1 MEEETAMSKNMFCI
15 EYPGLV
21 QNPEI
26 MIDTLG
32 GRNSVSKAFEDPNRR
47 LELRFR
53 PTDIFCKPTCSER
66 NNTTSLLIKVT
77 KYKKK
82 RRKCNGNCKKQ
93 DTNLTDE
100 YSNAIPNENASNDA
114 SVKIQTKVMGSAK
127 ITYSFPNMSDFQYLP
142 TERVIQEARASPTNV
157 DTVQDI
163 DFENKDKSDKNI
175 KCVIHR
181 PIMDEVYYGEKKLPG
196 ANWLTDHE
204 NGSAP
209 LFLPPAAF
217 TRMDQPQDYHY
228 RKDTSTQ
235 AIKSNLSVPQTII
248 GRTRQRRTLHAVFV
262 NYENP
267 KVPER
272 PSDVALHQLKVKFI
286 DEAMLQEVH
295 DAFNNQPI
303 WTKTGL
309 SAVTGQSLE
318 RLKFILPTVAYYFT
332 SGPWR
337 NQWVK
342 FGYDPRKDPS
352 SAIYQTLDYRVRLEG
367 GAKLKVRA
375 KRSYANYILP
385 YQSTNPSKSRTSTII
400 REALVG
406 SDQNSLASEQV
417 SAITESEKAIKR
429 SSYVFEKGVIPP
441 CRQMFYQYKDIKLEE
456 AENLVKLK
464 TKKGMQKDAQ
474 TCSERNGWFEG
485 GLDSA
490 LREIMTKSITQSLT
504 SSLKTP
510 HTTACSSISDI
521 PDSEILD
528 SNKT

>member
-1 MEEETAMSKNMFCI
+1 MDYNSMPTENMVCI

-21 QNPEI
+21 KNPNK

-32 GRNSVSKAFEDPNRR
+32 GRSSVSKAFEDPNRR

-53 PTDIFCKPTCSER
+53 PSDIFSKPTCSER
-66 NNTTSLLIKVT
+66 NNTTSLLVKVVR
-77 KYKKK
+77 YKKK
-82 RRKCNGNCKKQ
+82 RKKCSCQCSKVTINMSSECKKSKV
-93 DTNLTDE
+93 DE
-100 YSNAIPNENASNDA
+100 SLSNDT
-114 SVKIQTKVMGSAK
+114 SFKIGTKVMGSAR

-142 TERVIQEARASPTNV
+142 TERVMNEANDSPKDSECGNINDDGNKQTS
-157 DTVQDI
+157 D
-163 DFENKDKSDKNI
+163 ENNGA
-175 KCVIHR
+175 VLHR
-181 PIMDEVYYGEKKLPG
+181 PIMDNVYYGDKHLPG
-196 ANWLTDHE
+196 AKWLTMQE
-204 NGSAP
+204 SGTAP

-272 PSDVALHQLKVKFI
+272 PSEVALHQLKVKFI
-286 DEAMLQEVH
+286 DETMLNEVH
-295 DAFNNQPI
+295 EAFKNQPI

-309 SAVTGQSLE
+309 SAVTGQPLE

-337 NQWVK
+337 NQWVR
-342 FGYDPRKDPS
+342 FGYDPRQDIS
-352 SAIYQTLDYRVRLEG
+352 SGIYQTLDYRVRLEG

-400 REALVG
+400 REALIG
-406 SDQNSLASEQV
+406 SDQNTPIGDHVPALD
-417 SAITESEKAIKR
+417 IEKDIKR
-429 SSYVFEKGVIPP
+429 SNYIFEKGVIPP

-456 AENLVKLK
+456 AQNLVKSK
-464 TKKGMQKDAQ
+464 MQKSAQ
-474 TCSERNGWFEG
+474 DIGSGTQSCSERNGWFEP
-485 GLDSA
+485 GLDA
-490 LREIMTKSITQSLT
+490 GLREIMTKSITQSLT
-504 SSLKTP
+504 SNLKPPPTNV
-510 HTTACSSISDI
+510 S
-521 PDSEILD
+521 
-528 SNKT
+528 